1 MNLIKLSLSFFGL
14 RFLFEIDPETLVL
27 ILILARLVQKFIQ

>member
-27 ILILARLVQKFIQ
+27 ILILARLAQRLL